1 MSFAFAVWG
10 SLVALGTAYLWLL
23 GASDLAPAELADALR
38 RSLTA
43 ADLIEAVTKP
53 MVFALVIAVIATV
66 NGSRAGRDPE
76 GIGDAATQ
84 TMIGA
89 VTSILLIDL
98 LYVLMPK
105 W

>member
-1 MSFAFAVWG
+1 
-10 SLVALGTAYLWLL
+10 
-23 GASDLAPAELADALR
+23 
-38 RSLTA
+38 
-43 ADLIEAVTKP
+43 

-105 W
+105 WSA